1 MIRQNDK
8 EAKTVWNLQEAL
20 DYYKKQGAPGD
31 QTALIALLREVQEEH
46 GGIPAWCVEQCALS
60 LKVKESF
67 LLAVIRRIPGLRLM
81 DRHVLELCAGPN
93 CGKHTHLAALAEKL
107 ATDKVTVKFVP
118 CMRMCGK
125 GPNLKWDGK
134 LFHGADEAL
143 LRRLLEGEKE
153 T

>member
-1 MIRQNDK
+1 MWD
-8 EAKTVWNLQEAL
+8 LQEAL

-93 CGKHTHLAALAEKL
+93 CGKHT
-107 ATDKVTVKFVP
+107 DKVTVKFVP

-134 LFHGADEAL
+134 LIHGADEAL